1 MAYNMLSGNV
11 IAAENYIAGDALASG
26 RYVISG
32 NLSTS
37 DAGSI
42 QNVARVANPVNN
54 ALITNVGGDANNI
67 TCESNLKFDGDSLVV
82 TGDISSSVGISSS
95 FFEGDGSRLTGV
107 GRSMDI
113 NPIGNANG
121 NLEVGFNYGTTAFDA
136 ARTWTTPAS
145 PTVGDVVRIK
155 APEGVS
161 NVNTLTIEGYHNNT
175 IDGTGSVIIESPFA
189 AIALCYVSTGSYRLF

>member
-11 IAAENYIAGDALASG
+11 IAAQNYIAGDQLASG
-26 RYVISG
+26 KYILSG

-42 QNVARVANPVNN
+42 QNVARVTNPVNN
-54 ALITNVGGDANNI
+54 GLITNVSGDANNI

-95 FFEGDGSRLTGV
+95 FFEGDGSRLTGIKLE
-107 GRSMDI
+107 I
-113 NPIGNANG
+113 NSIGNANG

-136 ARTWTTPAS
+136 ARTWTTPPA
-145 PTVGDVVRIK
+145 PTIGDVVRIK
-155 APEGVS
+155 AP
-161 NVNTLTIEGYHNNT
+161 H
-175 IDGTGSVIIESPFA
+175 
-189 AIALCYVSTGSYRLF
+189 

>member
-37 DAGSI
+37 DAGAI
-42 QNVARVANPVNN
+42 KNVARVSNPVNN
-54 ALITNVGGDANNI
+54 GLITNVGGDANNI

-82 TGDISSSVGISSS
+82 TGDLSASVGISSS
-95 FFEGDGSRLTGV
+95 YFEGDGSRLTGIKLEV
-107 GRSMDI
+107 

-136 ARTWTTPAS
+136 PRIWTTPAG
-145 PTVGDVVRIK
+145 PTIGDVVRIK
-155 APEGVS
+155 APDVLS
-161 NVNTLTIEGYHNNT
+161 NVNTLTIQGYHNNT
-175 IDGTGSVIIESPFA
+175 IDGTGSVIVESPYA

>member
-26 RYVISG
+26 KYVISG

-37 DAGSI
+37 DAGAI
-42 QNVARVANPVNN
+42 KNVARVTNPVNN
-54 ALITNVGGDANNI
+54 GLITNVGGDANNI

>member
-42 QNVARVANPVNN
+42 TNVARVTNPVNN
-54 ALITNVGGDANNI
+54 GLITNVGGDANNI

-95 FFEGDGSRLTGV
+95 FYEGDGSRLTGV

>member
-11 IAAENYIAGDALASG
+11 IAAQNYIAGDALASG
-26 RYVISG
+26 KYVLSG

-37 DAGSI
+37 DAGAI
-42 QNVARVANPVNN
+42 KNVARVTNPVNN
-54 ALITNVGGDANNI
+54 GLITNVGGDANNI

-82 TGDISSSVGISSS
+82 TGDLSASVGISSS
-95 FFEGDGSRLTGV
+95 YFEGDGSRLTGIKLEV
-107 GRSMDI
+107 

-136 ARTWTTPAS
+136 PRTWTTPAG
-145 PTVGDVVRIK
+145 PTIGDVVRIK
-155 APEGVS
+155 APDGLS
-161 NVNTLTIEGYHNNT
+161 NVNTLTIQGYHNNT
-175 IDGTGSVIIESPFA
+175 IDGTGSVIVESPYA

>member
-26 RYVISG
+26 KYVISG

-42 QNVARVANPVNN
+42 TNVARVTNPVNN
-54 ALITNVGGDANNI
+54 GLITNVGGDANNI

-95 FFEGDGSRLTGV
+95 FYEGDGSRLTGV

>member
-42 QNVARVANPVNN
+42 TNVARVTNPVNN
-54 ALITNVGGDANNI
+54 GLITNVGGDANNI

>member
-26 RYVISG
+26 KYVISG

-42 QNVARVANPVNN
+42 TNVARVTNPVNN
-54 ALITNVGGDANNI
+54 GLITNVGGDANNI

-82 TGDISSSVGISSS
+82 TGDLSASVSSS
-95 FFEGDGSRLTGV
+95 FYEGDGSRLTGV